1 MKKTREQRLEEKRIK
16 EEMLALEEKRTSEK
30 FMKCALKQASVAMA
44 KDEVPIGAVI
54 VKDGKVLARAH
65 NLRQTKRLATAH
77 AEIIAIERACKK
89 IGDWR
94 LNGCEMYVTLEPCA
108 MCAGAIANARISKLY
123 FGAYEKK
130 GGACGSVHNVL
141 EHSGLNSNTEV
152 HGGVLEGS
160 CSELIKKFFE
170 NKRNKIDN
178 MG

>member
-1 MKKTREQRLEEKRIK
+1 MT
-16 EEMLALEEKRTSEK
+16 EK
-30 FMKCALKQASVAMA
+30 FMQIAIKEAEKAVAI
-44 KDEVPIGAVI
+44 DEVPIGAII
-54 VKDGKVLARAH
+54 VLDGKVIAKAH
-65 NLRQTKRLATAH
+65 NLTERKQSATAH
-77 AEIIAIERACKK
+77 AEILAIEKACKK
-89 IGDWR
+89 LKSWR
-94 LNGCEMYVTLEPCA
+94 LDGCELFVTLEPCA